1 MSLEDIAETIG
12 ETTESQTTDDHDRTV
27 DSSVSDDLS
36 KRNMDEYD
44 GGWSSD
50 H

>member
-12 ETTESQTTDDHDRTV
+12 ETTESQQIDHDRTV

>member
-1 MSLEDIAETIG
+1 MSLDSIADSIG
-12 ETTESQTTDDHDRTV
+12 TTTEAQETDDHDRTV
-27 DSSVSDDLS
+27 DTSVSDELS
-36 KRNMDEYD
+36 ERNMDEYD